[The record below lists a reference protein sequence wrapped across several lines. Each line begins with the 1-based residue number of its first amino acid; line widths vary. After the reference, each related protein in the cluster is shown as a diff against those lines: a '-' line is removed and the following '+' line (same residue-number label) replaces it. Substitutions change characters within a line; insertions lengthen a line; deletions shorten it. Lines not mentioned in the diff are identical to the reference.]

1 MLFKKFNLFL
11 LLILCNIILAEKDY
25 PNLLIYGDS
34 ISAGY
39 GIHSDKQWS
48 VNLQEIFNENGINFK
63 IINKSLSG
71 ETTGGGLSR
80 LERLLEEFKPSYMLL
95 ELGGNDALRGYPPS
109 MVKQNLIEMI
119 SIARDRN
126 IKVLLMQIKIPP
138 NYGKRYQQSFESIY
152 SDIAIDNQ
160 VELMPFMLEEIALK
174 SELMFRDGIHPNERA
189 QPLIAEYV
197 YKSLM
202 PLLN

>member
-1 MLFKKFNLFL
+1 MAFKILHIFLSLMLS
-11 LLILCNIILAEKDY
+11 NIVFADNNH

-39 GIHSDKQWS
+39 GMKPEQQWS
-48 VNLQEIFNENGINFK
+48 IDLQEIFNQNNIGVK

-80 LERLLEEFKPSYMLL
+80 LERLLDEFRPIYMVL

-109 MVKQNLIEMI
+109 KVKQNLTEMI
-119 SIARDRN
+119 SIAKAKDV
-126 IKVLLMQIKIPP
+126 KVFLMQIKIPP
-138 NYGKRYQQSFESIY
+138 NYGKRYQQLFESIY
-152 SDIAIDNQ
+152 EDISRDSK
-160 VELMPFMLEEIALK
+160 VELLPFMLEEVALK
-174 SELMFRDGIHPNERA
+174 SELMMRDGIHPNENA

-197 YKSLM
+197 YKSLV

>member
-1 MLFKKFNLFL
+1 MALKILYIFLSLMLS
-11 LLILCNIILAEKDY
+11 NIVFADNNH

-39 GIHSDKQWS
+39 GMKPEQQWS
-48 VNLQEIFNENGINFK
+48 IDLQEIFNQNNIGVK

-80 LERLLEEFKPSYMLL
+80 LERLLDEFKPIYMVL

-109 MVKQNLIEMI
+109 KVKQNLTEMI
-119 SIARDRN
+119 SIAKAKDV
-126 IKVLLMQIKIPP
+126 KVFLMQIKIPP
-138 NYGKRYQQSFESIY
+138 NYGKRYQQLFESIY
-152 SDIAIDNQ
+152 DDISKDSKVQ
-160 VELMPFMLEEIALK
+160 LLPFMLEEVALK
-174 SELMFRDGIHPNERA
+174 SELMMRDGIHPNEKA

-197 YKSLM
+197 YKSLV

>member
-1 MLFKKFNLFL
+1 MALKILYIFLSLMLS
-11 LLILCNIILAEKDY
+11 NIVFADNNH

-39 GIHSDKQWS
+39 GMKPEQQWS
-48 VNLQEIFNENGINFK
+48 IDLQEIFNQNNIGVK

-80 LERLLEEFKPSYMLL
+80 LERLLDEFKPIYMVL

-109 MVKQNLIEMI
+109 KVKQNLTEMI
-119 SIARDRN
+119 SIAKAKDV
-126 IKVLLMQIKIPP
+126 KVFLMQIKIPP
-138 NYGKRYQQSFESIY
+138 NYGKRYQQLFESIY
-152 SDIAIDNQ
+152 EDISRDSK
-160 VELMPFMLEEIALK
+160 VELLPFMLEEVALK
-174 SELMFRDGIHPNERA
+174 SELMMRDGIHPNENA

-197 YKSLM
+197 YKSLV

>member
-1 MLFKKFNLFL
+1 MALKILYIFLSLMLS
-11 LLILCNIILAEKDY
+11 NIVFADNNH

-39 GIHSDKQWS
+39 GMKPEQQWS
-48 VNLQEIFNENGINFK
+48 IDLQEIFNENNIGLK

-80 LERLLEEFKPSYMLL
+80 LERLLDEFKPIYMVL

-109 MVKQNLIEMI
+109 KVKQNLTEMI
-119 SIARDRN
+119 SIAKAKDV
-126 IKVLLMQIKIPP
+126 KVFLMQIKIPP
-138 NYGKRYQQSFESIY
+138 NYGKRYQQLFESIY
-152 SDIAIDNQ
+152 EDISRDSK
-160 VELMPFMLEEIALK
+160 VELLPFMLEEVALK
-174 SELMFRDGIHPNERA
+174 SELMMRDGIHPNENA

-197 YKSLM
+197 YKSLV